1 MMNLVYMQQQVEG
14 LVLLRLIRL
23 QKMTIAGVAQVTG
36 KKIHEITSITS
47 GSVSVTRPRVSP
59 ILKALRLSESHFKA
73 LVNQIIVALEQRTVV
88 IQNKP
93 SDSDYCHLNAMVKD
107 IFAKLIL

>member
-1 MMNLVYMQQQVEG
+1 MNLVYMQQQVEG

-23 QKMTIAGVAQVTG
+23 QQMTIAGVAQVTG

-47 GSVSVTRPRVSP
+47 GSVKVTRPRVSP
-59 ILKALRLSESHFKA
+59 ILKVLKLPEAHFKT
-73 LVNQIIVALEQRTVV
+73 LVNQIIAALEQRTVV

-93 SDSDYCHLNAMVKD
+93 SDSDYSHLNAMVKD

>member
-1 MMNLVYMQQQVEG
+1 MNLVYMQQQVEG
-14 LVLLRLIRL
+14 LVLLQLIRL
-23 QKMTIAGVAQVTG
+23 QQMTIAGVAQATG

-47 GSVSVTRPRVSP
+47 GSVKVTRPRINP
-59 ILKALRLSESHFKA
+59 ILKAIRLPEGHFKA
-73 LVNQIIVALEQRTVV
+73 LVNQIIAALEQRTVV

>member
-1 MMNLVYMQQQVEG
+1 MNLVYMQQQVEG

-23 QKMTIAGVAQVTG
+23 QQMTIAKVAQLTG

-47 GSVSVTRPRVSP
+47 GSVKATRPRINS
-59 ILKALRLSESHFKA
+59 ILKAIRLPEGHFKV
-73 LVNQIIVALEQRTVV
+73 LVNQIIAALEQRSVV

-93 SDSDYCHLNAMVKD
+93 TDSDYCHLNAMVKD